1 MAARVFVN
9 HLSENDIVI
18 LNKYINDGIDYQ
30 KTRAKIILYSNEK
43 HSVTEIVK
51 MVNVHANNV
60 RKWISGFNKEGLA
73 IILHKNSGKEP
84 RKLFDK
90 EIKDKICSIALD
102 KPRELGMKFTTWS
115 LPSLKQYLID
125 KNVLKSISI
134 EKLRQILLARGIT
147 FKKSKE
153 WLHST
158 DIEYQKKKEDV
169 LSLYNNPPKNEIVLC
184 FDEKGTITAKDYQGT
199 EWTKEQSKVKIHYK
213 IKGKTEMFA
222 TYNPISK
229 EVVLMFS
236 EKKRQKKR

>member
-9 HLSENDIVI
+9 QLSENDIFV
-18 LNKYINDGIDYQ
+18 LNKYKKDGLNYQ
-30 KTRAKIILYSNEK
+30 KIRAKIILYSFEK
-43 HSVTEIVK
+43 HTVTEIVK

-60 RKWISGFNKEGLA
+60 RKWITGFNKEGLS

-84 RKLFDK
+84 RKIFVK
-90 EIKDKICSIALD
+90 ELKDKICSIALD

-115 LPSLKQYLID
+115 LPLLQRYLIE
-125 KNVLKSISI
+125 KGIVNTISI
-134 EKLRQILLARGIT
+134 EKIRQILIERGIT

-184 FDEKGTITAKDYQGT
+184 FDEKGTITAKDYQGK
-199 EWTKEQSKVKIHYK
+199 EWSKEQSKVKIHYK

-222 TYNPISK
+222 TYNPISN

-236 EKKRQKKR
+236 EKKRLKKP